1 MNTRFTLFIQKTA
14 NNSPPK
20 IRPIIDTR
28 ASSRV
33 VCFCYKF
40 HKEGLI
46 LRKRIV
52 AFTLACLFLLSAAAC
67 GAAPGTTPS
76 AEPSASA
83 SDAPALTGDAAA
95 FMKFDKPVDVHIGF
109 SVDPTDKTLPEGDS
123 VDNNQYTRYLKDNYN
138 INIVVD
144 WTAATGNDYNQKVS
158 LSIASGSLPDGLVVN
173 DRTYMTK
180 AAAAGMLYDI
190 SDLFQQMQSSQV
202 KAIIESTEGRAMA
215 NASYEDRM
223 VSLPNITADPDGVH
237 TTWIRKDWLDKLGL
251 AVPKTVADVE
261 AVAQAFLENKMAG
274 DATIGIVGP
283 SKNTYPYCTFLTSS
297 NNMGGFDP
305 VFQAYDSYPGYWIEE
320 NGEVVYGS
328 TTENTKKA
336 LTKLADW
343 YQKGLIDPEMGTRD
357 NVGDPINANQAG
369 IFFGPWWNG
378 GYGNGDS
385 FKNDP
390 TANWQAY
397 PLYSDDSK
405 WNVHMKTTGSSYTI
419 ISKKASEDVA
429 KAILIMN
436 NALVRDESIFDTTV
450 AIGWFPL
457 RNVMAATDEV
467 EYTYKELIKVLKGEA
482 DPEQYND
489 PMNPY
494 KLIYADAKVVT
505 DIVTKGPFDGELNVD
520 NFDQTKNF
528 GSFQR
533 MYSILVGDR
542 PYSTIP
548 VDKKVFSL
556 TYSQTPTMET
566 KWANLKKLEDETILK
581 IIVGQASIDTF
592 DQFVK
597 DWKAQGGDEI
607 IEEVKNLK

>member
-1 MNTRFTLFIQKTA
+1 MI
-14 NNSPPK
+14 
-20 IRPIIDTR
+20 
-28 ASSRV
+28 
-33 VCFCYKF
+33 CFWYKF
-40 HKEGLI
+40 HKEGFI
-46 LRKRIV
+46 LKKRIV
-52 AFTLACLFLLSAAAC
+52 SFALACLFLLSTAAC
-67 GAAPGTTPS
+67 GSAPGTPS
-76 AEPSASA
+76 DASPSASA
-83 SDAPALTGDAAA
+83 SADASGAPALTGDDLA
-95 FMKFDKPVDVHIGF
+95 FMKFEKPVDVHIGF

-158 LSIASGSLPDGLVVN
+158 LSIASGALPDGLVVN

-180 AAAAGMLYDI
+180 AAGAGLLYDI
-190 SDLFQQMQSSQV
+190 TDLFQQMQSSQV

-215 NASYEDRM
+215 NASFDGRM

-237 TTWIRKDWLDKLGL
+237 TTWIRKDWLDELGL
-251 AVPKTVADVE
+251 PIPKTVADIE
-261 AVAQAFLENKMAG
+261 TVAQAFLDNKMAG
-274 DATIGIVGP
+274 DATIGIAGP

-305 VFQAYDSYPGYWIEE
+305 IFQAYDAYPGYWIEE
-320 NGEVVYGS
+320 NGEIVYGS
-328 TTENTKKA
+328 ITDNTKKA
-336 LTKLADW
+336 LEKLADW
-343 YQKGLIDPEMGTRD
+343 YAKGLIDPEMGTRD
-357 NVGDPINANQAG
+357 NVGDPINANQTG

-397 PLYSDDSK
+397 PVYTDDGK
-405 WNVHMKTTGSSYTI
+405 WNVHMKTTGSSYTLV
-419 ISKKASEDVA
+419 SKNASEDAA
-429 KAILIMN
+429 KAVLIMN

-450 AIGWFPL
+450 AIGWYPL

-467 EYTYKELIKVLKGEA
+467 EYTYKELIKVLKGEV
-482 DPEQYND
+482 DPETYND

-494 KLIYADAKVVT
+494 KLIYSDAKVVR
-505 DIVTKGPFDGELNVD
+505 DIVVKGPFDGDLNVE

-548 VDKKVFSL
+548 VDKKVFSH

-581 IIVGQASIDTF
+581 IIVGQAPIESF
-592 DQFVK
+592 DQFVA

-607 IEEVKNLK
+607 TAEVKEVK